1 MVLLKPDAAPLFDQV
16 SETLIPLGIPF
27 GFDLLP
33 QTATVFD
40 GPTAGA
46 EQ

>member
-1 MVLLKPDAAPLFDQV
+1 MVLLKPDAAALFDQI

-33 QTATVFD
+33 QNATAFEE
-40 GPTAGA
+40 PPKGA
-46 EQ
+46 VE